1 MTDAATKKDRDL
13 DLEPMIYELAH
24 MAAVVRFY
32 VSECSGISVDDR
44 LVTTVSYIANMA
56 EGVAEAY
63 KAGAR

>member
-1 MTDAATKKDRDL
+1 MTDAANSKNDV

>member
-1 MTDAATKKDRDL
+1 MTDAANSKNDV

-32 VSECSGISVDDR
+32 VSECSGISVGDR